1 MASSIQD
8 IITLVGIGLVGK
20 VSSFFKVNF
29 SGFKNFMLGSIS
41 PIFIQILWTE
51 FFGSAKL
58 LLKVRQIQS
67 QNFVCFEKKSASQEL
82 RFYDSF
88 ELWKLLVCV
97 YITSNAFLAQHQT
110 YISKYALQKD
120 HAIYGFA

>member
-29 SGFKNFMLGSIS
+29 SGFKNFILGSIS

-110 YISKYALQKD
+110 C
-120 HAIYGFA
+120 

>member
-67 QNFVCFEKKSASQEL
+67 QNFICFEKNLHHKNL
-82 RFYDSF
+82 DFMIHLNF
-88 ELWKLLVCV
+88 E
-97 YITSNAFLAQHQT
+97 NFLFVF
-110 YISKYALQKD
+110 I
-120 HAIYGFA
+120 

>member
-41 PIFIQILWTE
+41 PIFIQIL
-51 FFGSAKL
+51 
-58 LLKVRQIQS
+58 
-67 QNFVCFEKKSASQEL
+67 
-82 RFYDSF
+82 
-88 ELWKLLVCV
+88 
-97 YITSNAFLAQHQT
+97 
-110 YISKYALQKD
+110 
-120 HAIYGFA
+120 

>member
-41 PIFIQILWTE
+41 PTFIQILWTE

-110 YISKYALQKD
+110 C
-120 HAIYGFA
+120 